1 LSEFYD
7 GSPSTR
13 AIVDGK
19 KLRLRTIVMSSDL
32 PAFLGRLSL
41 EITAKHV
48 DKLPLLQA
56 KLAARTKIFIAL
68 IDPADAHIQ
77 IEATAAVRRAGF
89 EPMPHLPAR
98 FVKDKNDLFA
108 RVARLSAHGVSEIL
122 VLGGGAPEP
131 LGAYDAAIQLIE
143 TGVFESHGI
152 RRLGFAGHPE
162 GNPDIVRKHGEG
174 MLLSALKE
182 KQASARSRGLDA
194 FIATQFLFAAEPV
207 ARWSSELRREGID
220 LPIHVGV
227 PGPATIKTLAKY
239 ALMCGVGNSA
249 RLIRRQALNVSK
261 LLTVSTPDD
270 FVEDLAR
277 IAAEQ
282 PNLGIAAPHFYPFG
296 GFDKLFDWLT
306 PKLAQPLERKVVSF
320 SR

>member
-1 LSEFYD
+1 M
-7 GSPSTR
+7 PS
-13 AIVDGK
+13 A
-19 KLRLRTIVMSSDL
+19 LE
-32 PAFLGRLSL
+32 AFLGRLSL
-41 EITAKHV
+41 EITAKHL

-56 KLAARTKIFIAL
+56 RLERGTRIFIAL

-77 IEATAAVRRAGF
+77 IEAAGAVRRAGF
-89 EPMPHLPAR
+89 EPVPHLPAR
-98 FVKDKNDLFA
+98 FVKDKDDLFA
-108 RVARLSAHGVSEIL
+108 RVDRLSALGVTEIL

-131 LGAYDAAIQLIE
+131 LGVYDAAIQLIE

-152 RRLGFAGHPE
+152 RRLGLAGHPE
-162 GNPDIVRKHGEG
+162 GNPDIVKKHGAG
-174 MLLSALKE
+174 MLLEALKQ
-182 KQASARSRGLDA
+182 KQASARARGLDA
-194 FIATQFLFAAEPV
+194 FIATQFLFEAEPV
-207 ARWSSELRREGID
+207 ARWASDLRREGID

-249 RLIRRQALNVSK
+249 KLIRRQALNVSK
-261 LLTVSTPDD
+261 LLTVSAPDD

-277 IAAEQ
+277 IAAEE
-282 PNLGIAAPHFYPFG
+282 PALGIAAPHFYPFG

-306 PKLAQPLERKVVSF
+306 PKLAAPLERKVGSF